1 VQLIKLKLQNFR
13 CFKQKEL
20 VLDAPVILIE
30 GDNGSGKTSVLEAL
44 HYICYLRSFRTHL
57 PRELVNFD
65 TDNFFIQAE
74 FYESD
79 ESKSELAVGFHDKK
93 RSVKL
98 NKSAVG
104 SYKELIDHFRVITLS
119 EDDLDLIKGSPEGRR
134 SYIDQF
140 IFLHEPEILSKLR
153 VYRNIL
159 NNRNALLQKKSSQ
172 DMYRLWTEQ
181 LWDKTVDIQRM
192 RVEHLAML
200 EQEMAGLCEE
210 FFGSEYSIALQYY
223 PKKKIHASLDS
234 FLGEYTDLYDDEH
247 RMYRSLFGAHLDDFV
262 ILFQHKKS
270 KAYASRGQQKLLA
283 LLFKIAQIKILKKT
297 KGSCIFLLDD
307 FMTDFDSKRLE
318 VFIKLLQSLDCQLI
332 FTSPVHN
339 SNLSHFLRGSCRII
353 SM

>member
-1 VQLIKLKLQNFR
+1 MQLIKLKLQNFR
-13 CFKQKEL
+13 CFKQREL
-20 VLDAPVILIE
+20 ALDAPVILIE

-57 PRELVNFD
+57 PRELVHFD

-74 FYESD
+74 FYEGD
-79 ESKSELAVGFHDKK
+79 ESKSELAVGFHNKK

-119 EDDLDLIKGSPEGRR
+119 EDDLGLIKGAPDGRR

-140 IFLHEPEILSKLR
+140 IFLHEPDILSKLR

-159 NNRNALLQKKSSQ
+159 SNRNALLQKKSSQ
-172 DMYRLWTEQ
+172 DMYQLWTEQ
-181 LWDKTVDIQRM
+181 LWDKTVEIQRM
-192 RVEHLAML
+192 RIEHLAML
-200 EQEMAGLCEE
+200 EKEMANLCEE
-210 FFGSEYSIALQYY
+210 FFGSEHTIALQYH
-223 PKKKIHASLDS
+223 PKKKIHKTLAS
-234 FLGEYTDLYDDEH
+234 FLEEYPDLHSDEH
-247 RMYRSLFGAHLDDFV
+247 RMYRSLFGAHLDDFT

-283 LLFKIAQIKILKKT
+283 LLLKVAQIKILGKT
-297 KGSCIFLLDD
+297 KGPCIFLLDD
-307 FMTDFDSKRLE
+307 FMTDFDAKRLE
-318 VFIKLLQSLDCQLI
+318 VFIKLLRSLDCQLI
-332 FTSPVHN
+332 FTSPVHD
-339 SNLSHFLRGSCRII
+339 SNLSHFLKDSCHTI